1 MIESLERETDW
12 LDALRMADKPVLLY
26 GMGNGADKILAL
38 LSGAGLHVSGVFA
51 SEGFV
56 RGHSYRGMRVL
67 TLREAEE
74 RFGDFIALLAFG
86 MEGGPDEALRAVASR
101 HRLLVPNL
109 PVYGDRR
116 LDKAYIRR
124 NAARILYVY
133 ERLADGYSKALLY
146 ELLRFDI
153 NGDPSALLAME
164 SRCTEPSAYFSH
176 SRAHI
181 DIGAHDGSTL
191 RTYHAANPAHGAL
204 LAVEPD
210 LHAFRRLC
218 TAVADIPGARP
229 LHAAASDRAGEARFA
244 AGHGRGSA
252 LAPSGTPV
260 RTVTVD
266 GLCGRTRLGLSG
278 VLRVGSLRVDA
289 EGADGRVLWGAANTL
304 YEDAPALCVAVYHR
318 AFDLIELPRLVLAK
332 RPDYRLTLGKKDY
345 IPAWDVFLFAEKRK
359 K

>member
-1 MIESLERETDW
+1 M
-12 LDALRMADKPVLLY
+12 
-26 GMGNGADKILAL
+26 
-38 LSGAGLHVSGVFA
+38 
-51 SEGFV
+51 
-56 RGHSYRGMRVL
+56 
-67 TLREAEE
+67 
-74 RFGDFIALLAFG
+74 
-86 MEGGPDEALRAVASR
+86 
-101 HRLLVPNL
+101 PNL

-133 ERLADGYSKALLY
+133 ERLADGYCKALLY

-153 NGDPSALLAME
+153 NGEPIRIAGNWKATVPSRPPIFPIAARILTSARMTAPRSALITQPIPRMAHCWPSSLT
-164 SRCTEPSAYFSH
+164 CTPSGVSAQRSQTF
-176 SRAHI
+176 
-181 DIGAHDGSTL
+181 
-191 RTYHAANPAHGAL
+191 PA
-204 LAVEPD
+204 
-210 LHAFRRLC
+210 
-218 TAVADIPGARP
+218 PGR

-278 VLRVGSLRVDA
+278 VLRVGACALTPR
-289 EGADGRVLWGAANTL
+289 GRTDVCSGEAANTL

-318 AFDLIELPRLVLAK
+318 AFDLIELPRLVLAQL
-332 RPDYRLTLGKKDY
+332 PDYRLTLGKKDY

-359 K
+359 KIKISTSNPCAFVL

>member
-218 TAVADIPGARP
+218 TPPRP
-229 LHAAASDRAGEARFA
+229 TVRER
-244 AGHGRGSA
+244 RG
-252 LAPSGTPV
+252 LPP
-260 RTVTVD
+260 D
-266 GLCGRTRLGLSG
+266 M
-278 VLRVGSLRVDA
+278 
-289 EGADGRVLWGAANTL
+289 GAARRWRRR
-304 YEDAPALCVAVYHR
+304 ERLCV
-318 AFDLIELPRLVLAK
+318 P
-332 RPDYRLTLGKKDY
+332 
-345 IPAWDVFLFAEKRK
+345 
-359 K
+359 